1 MSESLKLPRI
11 ETELE
16 IITDRYHPDFGTP
29 QLKKKKKSLVLH
41 NPELYLDPDQLD
53 TEKYDWEVFDDFY
66 PQQSRPQTV
75 ADNIRFGK
83 EISFDDDRPHS
94 APLAPVFSTEIMP
107 KFETR
112 RVEMLR
118 AGRTLKKANEKLGP
132 IRLQSLLPSSQQQ
145 KEEAEQKCKYTLPDK
160 FHDDTLKMDKELIK
174 RYEHAGPLK
183 DQLRLGVDNIPILKK
198 PFIYQPEAIMKA
210 TALRLHPP
218 ESVLNIWQDS
228 EFPLGKIS
236 GGKQSG
242 TEQGNETAISIH
254 HMETCVYRMTRRYGY
269 VFEDKEKRRKLKYAH
284 LMKLRRVPKRN
295 SVLRKST
302 MTNEVKETTAN
313 AGTDLLISAGL
324 KTGKKITDDR
334 GAYNSFS
341 PMQSP
346 HKQQNQQPEFQ
357 FPGLEEAKKQE
368 NSNESENNNR
378 SVSPLTVQIP
388 TMAIV
393 SSPSTAAPKSAL
405 KDPSRTLSRIASTRR
420 VSIKIKTEEEENDEK
435 EPTTPTVPVTAADT
449 NNEDTNNNQD
459 KELLDDQFIHS
470 VATNL
475 SLQLGFNENAVVDG
489 DRNSEKK
496 NNESNECLSITTAIP
511 ESTTP
516 VFKSPTKNKTFA
528 SSPGLLKLSFSQPSF
543 INTNNL
549 LPSGQQPL
557 SARSPEKDNP
567 LLLPAKPE
575 TIESLRQ
582 SMDSL
587 DRPVTNLIAKSSEA
601 SFSNIPFKS
610 LSINKNQSKSFD
622 FGENNKFATE
632 DEEDYL
638 SSKLSI
644 TGLSTD
650 SNDTSSKPT
659 TPSSRNRQRTEEEQQ
674 QLLQQQRQRKLTPVA
689 FSFNTEGK
697 ITDIHYE
704 SQLPKKRPSSADRST
719 ATMKERGNR
728 KGSAL
733 LSSPSKLLQYEEFL
747 KQQKQER
754 EEEREKQQILAVAAT
769 LTPSIVPISKTFGK
783 SNDSQPFFPHYLR
796 LEKPRRANS
805 HRKDLTK
812 IVFISD
818 EDRRRERSA
827 LMSIYDMCFG
837 DQWTRS
843 DNWGSTL
850 EVRFWYG
857 IGVNVEGYVFEI
869 NLPKN
874 NLTGRF
880 PDMLIEF
887 PYLEV
892 INVDHN
898 QLYGTLPDYALQS
911 CEHLKILSAC
921 NNELDG
927 GIPFNLLTN
936 CEKVKEIWLNNNQFD
951 GSIEDGLYEMT
962 TLTHLC
968 LDNNRLSGVLSTK
981 ISKLQNLIYL
991 SLGRNQLTGVIP
1003 QTIVALQDLEL
1014 LSLHSNQFEG
1024 KVPMWLDILPKLDE
1038 LRLYNNPKLENH
1050 LKDMESVKSGVK
1062 KKTVK

>member
-29 QLKKKKKSLVLH
+29 QLRKKKKNLVLH

-83 EISFDDDRPHS
+83 EISIDDDRPHS
-94 APLAPVFSTEIMP
+94 APLAPVFSTEIVP
-107 KFETR
+107 KFESR
-112 RVEMLR
+112 RAEMLR

-145 KEEAEQKCKYTLPDK
+145 KEETEQKIKYTLPDK

-210 TALRLHPP
+210 TSLRLHPP

-236 GGKQSG
+236 GEKHG
-242 TEQGNETAISIH
+242 TEGEQGNDTAISIN

-302 MTNEVKETTAN
+302 MTNEVKETSAN
-313 AGTDLLISAGL
+313 AGTDLLISVGL
-324 KTGKKITDDR
+324 KTGKKITDEK

-346 HKQQNQQPEFQ
+346 HKRQEELL
-357 FPGLEEAKKQE
+357 FPGLEEAKTND
-368 NSNESENNNR
+368 NSNESNNHR
-378 SVSPLTVQIP
+378 SISPLTVQIP
-388 TMAIV
+388 NIT
-393 SSPSTAAPKSAL
+393 TTAPKSAL
-405 KDPSRTLSRIASTRR
+405 KDPSRTLSRVASTRR
-420 VSIKIKTEEEENDEK
+420 VSIKIKTEGEEDEQ
-435 EPTTPTVPVTAADT
+435 EPSTPTITVTAADT
-449 NNEDTNNNQD
+449 NGGDNSNQ
-459 KELLDDQFIHS
+459 ELPDDQFIQS

-475 SLQLGFNENAVVDG
+475 SLQLGFNDNVVVEG
-489 DRNSEKK
+489 DTSSEKK
-496 NNESNECLSITTAIP
+496 NESNEGLSVTTAIP

-516 VFKSPTKNKTFA
+516 VFKSPTKNKPFA

-543 INTNNL
+543 INTNNQL
-549 LPSGQQPL
+549 TGQQPL
-557 SARSPEKDNP
+557 SARSSEKETP

-575 TIESLRQ
+575 TIESLRK

-587 DRPVTNLIAKSSEA
+587 DRPMTNLIAKSSEA
-601 SFSNIPFKS
+601 SFSSVPFKS

-622 FGENNKFATE
+622 FGENNANDE
-632 DEEDYL
+632 DEDHL
-638 SSKLSI
+638 SSKLSMAA
-644 TGLSTD
+644 LSTD
-650 SNDTSSKPT
+650 SYDTSSKPT
-659 TPSSRNRQRTEEEQQ
+659 TPSSRNRQRTEEEEQ
-674 QLLQQQRQRKLTPVA
+674 QLLLQQRQRKLTPVA
-689 FSFNTEGK
+689 FSFNSEGK
-697 ITDIHYE
+697 ITDIHYQ

-719 ATMKERGNR
+719 ATTKARGNR

-754 EEEREKQQILAVAAT
+754 EEEEEKQQILASAAT
-769 LTPSIVPISKTFGK
+769 MTPAPVSISKTLGK
-783 SNDSQPFFPHYLR
+783 SSDSNNNSQPFFPHYLR

-837 DQWTRS
+837 DQWTRA

-869 NLPKN
+869 NLPNN

-936 CEKVKEIWLNNNQFD
+936 CEKMKEIWLNNNQFD

-962 TLTHLC
+962 ALTHLC
-968 LDNNRLSGVLSTK
+968 LDNNQLSGPLSTK

-1062 KKTVK
+1062 KKNVK